1 MIENGSARDRHDVD
15 IGGAPY
21 MVMVENLEKG
31 ISPFTMMEFIHDQV
45 SIPCQVTVSPCKS
58 WESYTRGIITVD
70 SKKKLDKISEFLET
84 PDHSIISSKGRYVN
98 SISKPLCSLNSQQEP
113 GCEFW
118 VSDLLDFFVDS

>member
-98 SISKPLCSLNSQQEP
+98 RILKPLCSLNSQQEP
-113 GCEFW
+113 GCDFR
-118 VSDLLDFFVDS
+118 VSDLLDS